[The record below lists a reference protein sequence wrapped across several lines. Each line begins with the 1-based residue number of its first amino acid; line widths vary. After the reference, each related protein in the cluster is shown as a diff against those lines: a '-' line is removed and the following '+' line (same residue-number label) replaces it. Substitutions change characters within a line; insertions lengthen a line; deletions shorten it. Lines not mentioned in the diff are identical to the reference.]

1 MKYRR
6 GCVWRVLQANG
17 VFGEKVA
24 TDSVHNILIN
34 NKGKKLSMFLRMFIY
49 TLCTGLKDTN
59 VEGDLVVEHYNK
71 AFKVIFFDMFVISC
85 PPPLLGDLGEP
96 EG

>member
-1 MKYRR
+1 MLILNLALEHDFP
-6 GCVWRVLQANG
+6 VWEAKRMAEIVMAAL
-17 VFGEKVA
+17 
-24 TDSVHNILIN
+24 T
-34 NKGKKLSMFLRMFIY
+34 KKRACSFPCLY

-71 AFKVIFFDMFVISC
+71 AFKVIFFDIFVISF

>member
-34 NKGKKLSMFLRMFIY
+34 NKGKKLSMFLPMFIY
-49 TLCTGLKDTN
+49 AVHR
-59 VEGDLVVEHYNK
+59 VEGYK
-71 AFKVIFFDMFVISC
+71 CRGGSC
-85 PPPLLGDLGEP
+85 CGTLQ
-96 EG
+96 